1 MLRKVFKEQAK
12 TKNEV
17 KGEASAPQL
26 QNLLKLTHGDSE
38 TGIDN
43 FGLHDIPSGNFI
55 AIQNVICSGFTH

>member
-26 QNLLKLTHGDSE
+26 QNLTLKVTPGDSE
-38 TGIDN
+38 NRIDN
-43 FGLHDIPSGNFI
+43 FRLQDITSMLEDVGR
-55 AIQNVICSGFTH
+55 C

>member
-1 MLRKVFKEQAK
+1 MSLFVPRKVFKEQAK

-26 QNLLKLTHGDSE
+26 QNLTLEVTHGNGE

-43 FGLHDIPSGNFI
+43 FDYKITSVLEDVGN
-55 AIQNVICSGFTH
+55 C

>member
-26 QNLLKLTHGDSE
+26 QNLTLQVTPGDSE
-38 TGIDN
+38 NLIDN
-43 FGLHDIPSGNFI
+43 FGLQDITSMLEDVGR
-55 AIQNVICSGFTH
+55 C